1 MQEQLANIYKEA
13 QKALSDDLR
22 QNFYDAVNARTL
34 AFRQYNNKLNKNH
47 ALFSGAPTGVQM
59 QYDMNTLFPNTNAA
73 AVQAIAKQ
81 QSNQESWDEYMEYV
95 TDLNNQAAYYN
106 NLAASTGYQP
116 QTQATGSNSTYKNSS
131 AYAEKDEKP
140 SIFDSFAM
148 IAIQIAPQT
157 R

>member
-59 QYDMNTLFPNTNAA
+59 QYDMNTLFPKTNAA

-81 QSNQESWDEYMEYV
+81 QSNQESWDEYMDYV
-95 TDLNNQAAYYN
+95 SKLNDQAAYYN
-106 NLAASTGYQP
+106 NLASSLNYQP
-116 QTQATGSNSTYKNSS
+116 QEAAKGSTSTYKDSS
-131 AYAEKDEKP
+131 GYAQTQSTAYDVFGKN
-140 SIFDSFAM
+140 
-148 IAIQIAPQT
+148 
-157 R
+157 

>member
-59 QYDMNTLFPNTNAA
+59 QYDANTLFPETNAA
-73 AVQAIAKQ
+73 AVKAIANQ
-81 QSNQESWDEYMEYV
+81 QANQEAWDEYMEYV
-95 TDLNNQAAYYN
+95 QDLNAQAAYYN
-106 NLAASTGYQP
+106 NLA
-116 QTQATGSNSTYKNSS
+116 SS
-131 AYAEKDEKP
+131 AGYKPSTASAGSTSTTSDSSGYAKETQKS
-140 SIFDSFAM
+140 SIFDSFAGN
-148 IAIQIAPQT
+148 
-157 R
+157 